1 MRRLHIILLAL
12 LIVAGITGCKNT
24 EDDVLHLGLN
34 AIIVEIDHENQLI
47 YVSDTE
53 HGDVFGGRAAI
64 DCSKAIER
72 DSIFY
77 VDYDSDT
84 TDNLRFIEYKDLMV
98 GDMIILGIYESEL
111 NGTDAILVEDI
122 QLSTIQLSTQRL
134 D

>member
-1 MRRLHIILLAL
+1 MRRFLSIAFAL
-12 LIVAGITGCKNT
+12 LIMAALAGCQKTD
-24 EDDVLHLGLN
+24 EDVLHRGLN

-53 HGDVFGGRAAI
+53 HGDVFGGRSAI
-64 DCSKAIER
+64 DCSKAIDR

-77 VDYDSDT
+77 VVYDSDT
-84 TDNLRFIEYKDLMV
+84 TDNLSFIKLEDLMV

-122 QLSTIQLSTQRL
+122 QLSTQRL
-134 D
+134 K

>member
-1 MRRLHIILLAL
+1 MRRFLSIAFAL
-12 LIVAGITGCKNT
+12 LIMAALTGCQKT
-24 EDDVLHLGLN
+24 DEDVLHLGLN

-47 YVSDTE
+47 FVSDTE
-53 HGDVFGGRAAI
+53 HEDVFGGRAAI

-84 TDNLRFIEYKDLMV
+84 TDNLSFIKLEDLMV
-98 GDMIILGIYESEL
+98 GDMIILDIYESEL
-111 NGTDAILVEDI
+111 EGTDAILVEDI
-122 QLSTIQLSTQRL
+122 QLSTQRL

>member
-1 MRRLHIILLAL
+1 MKRLLSIVVAL
-12 LIVAGITGCKNT
+12 LIVAGITGCKKS

-34 AIIVEIDHENQLI
+34 AIIVEIDRENQLL

-53 HGDVFGGRAAI
+53 HEDVFGERAVV

-84 TDNLRFIEYKDLMV
+84 TDNLRFIEYEDLMV

-111 NGTDAILVEDI
+111 NGTDTILVEDI
-122 QLSTIQLSTQRL
+122 QLSTQRL
-134 D
+134 E

>member
-1 MRRLHIILLAL
+1 MRRFLSIAFAL
-12 LIVAGITGCKNT
+12 LIMTSLTGCQKT
-24 EDDVLHLGLN
+24 DEDVLHLGLN

-53 HGDVFGGRAAI
+53 HGDVFGGRSAI

-84 TDNLRFIEYKDLMV
+84 TDNLSFIKLEDLMV

-111 NGTDAILVEDI
+111 KGTDAILVEDI
-122 QLSTIQLSTQRL
+122 QLSTQRL

>member
-1 MRRLHIILLAL
+1 MKNYLSILIVL
-12 LIVAGITGCKNT
+12 LIMAGTTGCKKK

-34 AIIVEIDHENQLI
+34 AIIVEIDQKEQML

-53 HGDVFGGRAAI
+53 HENVFGERAAI

-84 TDNLRFIEYKDLMV
+84 TDNLRFIEFEDLMV
-98 GDMIILGIYESEL
+98 GDMVILGIYESEL
-111 NGTDAILVEDI
+111 KRTDSILVEDI
-122 QLSTIQLSTQRL
+122 QLSTQRL

>member
-1 MRRLHIILLAL
+1 M
-12 LIVAGITGCKNT
+12 
-24 EDDVLHLGLN
+24 
-34 AIIVEIDHENQLI
+34 ENQLI

-53 HGDVFGGRAAI
+53 HEDVFGGRAAI

-84 TDNLRFIEYKDLMV
+84 TDNLRFIEFEDLMV

-111 NGTDAILVEDI
+111 KGTDVILAED
-122 QLSTIQLSTQRL
+122 IQLSTQRL
-134 D
+134 K

>member
-1 MRRLHIILLAL
+1 MKRLFSILFVL

-34 AIIVEIDHENQLI
+34 AIIVEIDHQQQLI

-53 HGDVFGGRAAI
+53 HEDVFGGRAAI

-84 TDNLRFIEYKDLMV
+84 TDNLRFIEFEDLMV

-111 NGTDAILVEDI
+111 IGTDAILVEDI
-122 QLSTIQLSTQRL
+122 QLSTQRL

>member
-1 MRRLHIILLAL
+1 MKKYLSILFVL
-12 LIVAGITGCKNT
+12 LIVAGITGCKKK

-34 AIIVEIDHENQLI
+34 AIIVEIDHKNQLI

-53 HGDVFGGRAAI
+53 HENVYGGRAGI

-72 DSIFY
+72 NSIFY

-84 TDNLRFIEYKDLMV
+84 TDNLRYIEFEDLMV
-98 GDMIILGIYESEL
+98 GDMVILGIYESEL

-122 QLSTIQLSTQRL
+122 QLSTQRL
-134 D
+134 S

>member
-1 MRRLHIILLAL
+1 MKNYLSILIVL
-12 LIVAGITGCKNT
+12 LIMAGTTGCKKK
-24 EDDVLHLGLN
+24 EDDLLHLGLN
-34 AIIVEIDHENQLI
+34 AIIVDINHEKQLI

-53 HGDVFGGRAAI
+53 HEDVFGGRAAI

-84 TDNLRFIEYKDLMV
+84 TDNLRFIEFKDLMV

-111 NGTDAILVEDI
+111 NGTDAIRVED
-122 QLSTIQLSTQRL
+122 IQLSTQRL

>member
-1 MRRLHIILLAL
+1 MRRVLSVLVAL
-12 LIVAGITGCKNT
+12 LIAVGMTGCKKT

-34 AIIVEIDHENQLI
+34 AIILEIDPENQLI

-53 HGDVFGGRAAI
+53 HEDVFGERAAI
-64 DCSKAIER
+64 DCSKAIKR

-84 TDNLRFIEYKDLMV
+84 TDNLRFIEFKDLMV

-111 NGTDAILVEDI
+111 NGTDAIRVED
-122 QLSTIQLSTQRL
+122 IQLSTQRL

>member
-1 MRRLHIILLAL
+1 MKRLLSIVFAL
-12 LIVAGITGCKNT
+12 FIVAGITGCKKAEN
-24 EDDVLHLGLN
+24 DVLHLGLN

-53 HGDVFGGRAAI
+53 HEDAFGERTAI

-77 VDYDSDT
+77 VDYDSDN
-84 TDNLRFIEYKDLMV
+84 TDNLQFIELEDLKV

-111 NGTDAILVEDI
+111 NGTDAVLVEDI
-122 QLSTIQLSTQRL
+122 QLSMQRL
-134 D
+134 N

>member
-1 MRRLHIILLAL
+1 MKKLLSILFVL
-12 LIVAGITGCKNT
+12 LIVAVITGCKKT
-24 EDDVLHLGLN
+24 GDDVLHLGLN
-34 AIIVEIDHENQLI
+34 AIIVEIDSENQLL

-53 HGDVFGGRAAI
+53 HDDVFGGRAAI

-72 DSIFY
+72 VSIFY

-84 TDNLRFIEYKDLMV
+84 TDNLRFIEFEDLLV

-122 QLSTIQLSTQRL
+122 QLSTQRL

>member
-1 MRRLHIILLAL
+1 MKRLFSILFVL

-34 AIIVEIDHENQLI
+34 AIIVEIDHQQQLI

-53 HGDVFGGRAAI
+53 HEDVFGGRAAI

-84 TDNLRFIEYKDLMV
+84 TDNLRFIEFEDLMV

-122 QLSTIQLSTQRL
+122 QLSTQRL

>member
-1 MRRLHIILLAL
+1 MRRFLIILLSL
-12 LIVAGITGCKNT
+12 LIVAAITGCKKI

-47 YVSDTE
+47 FVSDTE
-53 HGDVFGGRAAI
+53 HEDAFGGRAAI

-84 TDNLRFIEYKDLMV
+84 TDNLRFIEFEDLMV

-111 NGTDAILVEDI
+111 KGTDVILAED
-122 QLSTIQLSTQRL
+122 IQLSTQRL
-134 D
+134 K

>member
-1 MRRLHIILLAL
+1 MRRFLSILFAL
-12 LIVAGITGCKNT
+12 LIAAGIIGCKKT
-24 EDDVLHLGLN
+24 ADDVLHLGLN
-34 AIIVEIDHENQLI
+34 AIIVEIDHEHQLL

-53 HGDVFGGRAAI
+53 HEAVFGGRAAI
-64 DCSKAIER
+64 DCCKAIER

-84 TDNLRFIEYKDLMV
+84 TDNLRFIEFEDLMV
-98 GDMIILGIYESEL
+98 GDEINLSIYDSEL

-122 QLSTIQLSTQRL
+122 QLSTQRL

>member
-1 MRRLHIILLAL
+1 MKNYLFILIVL
-12 LIVAGITGCKNT
+12 LIMAGTTGCKNT

-34 AIIVEIDHENQLI
+34 AIIVEIDHEKQLI

-53 HGDVFGGRAAI
+53 HEDVFGGRAAI

-84 TDNLRFIEYKDLMV
+84 TDNLRFIEFEDLMV
-98 GDMIILGIYESEL
+98 GDMIILGIYESKM
-111 NGTDAILVEDI
+111 NGTDEILVEDI
-122 QLSTIQLSTQRL
+122 QLSTQRL

>member
-1 MRRLHIILLAL
+1 MNNYLSILIVL
-12 LIVAGITGCKNT
+12 LIMAGTTGCKKK

-47 YVSDTE
+47 YVSDTKHE
-53 HGDVFGGRAAI
+53 DVFGGRATI
-64 DCSKAIER
+64 DCSKAIGR

-84 TDNLRFIEYKDLMV
+84 TDNLRFVEFEDLMV

-111 NGTDAILVEDI
+111 IGTDAILVEDI
-122 QLSTIQLSTQRL
+122 QLSTQRL

>member
-1 MRRLHIILLAL
+1 MKKYLSILFAL
-12 LIVAGITGCKNT
+12 LIVVGITGCKKK
-24 EDDVLHLGLN
+24 EDDVLHLGLK
-34 AIIVEIDHENQLI
+34 AIIVEIDQEEQML

-53 HGDVFGGRAAI
+53 HGDLFDERAAI

-72 DSIFY
+72 DCILY

-84 TDNLRFIEYKDLMV
+84 TDNLRFIEFEDLLV

-111 NGTDAILVEDI
+111 KRTDSILVEDI
-122 QLSTIQLSTQRL
+122 QLSAQRL

>member
-1 MRRLHIILLAL
+1 MRRFLSIAFAL
-12 LIVAGITGCKNT
+12 LIMAALAGCQKTD
-24 EDDVLHLGLN
+24 EDVLSLGLN
-34 AIIVEIDHENQLI
+34 AIIVEIDHANQLI

-53 HGDVFGGRAAI
+53 HGDVFGGRSAI

-84 TDNLRFIEYKDLMV
+84 TDNLSFIKLEDLMV
-98 GDMIILGIYESEL
+98 GDMIVLGIYESEL
-111 NGTDAILVEDI
+111 NGTDPILVEDI
-122 QLSTIQLSTQRL
+122 QLSTQRL

>member
-1 MRRLHIILLAL
+1 MRRFLSIAFAL
-12 LIVAGITGCKNT
+12 LIMTSLTGCQKT
-24 EDDVLHLGLN
+24 DEDVLHLGLN

-53 HGDVFGGRAAI
+53 HEDIFGGWSAI

-84 TDNLRFIEYKDLMV
+84 TDNLSFIKLDDLMV

-122 QLSTIQLSTQRL
+122 QLSTQRL

>member
-1 MRRLHIILLAL
+1 MRRFLIILLSL
-12 LIVAGITGCKNT
+12 LIVAGITGCKKT

-34 AIIVEIDHENQLI
+34 AIIVEIDQEKQML

-53 HGDVFGGRAAI
+53 HEDVFGERAAI

-84 TDNLRFIEYKDLMV
+84 TDNLHFIEFEDLMV

-111 NGTDAILVEDI
+111 NGADAILAED
-122 QLSTIQLSTQRL
+122 IQLSTQRL
-134 D
+134 K

>member
-1 MRRLHIILLAL
+1 MKKLLSILFVL

-24 EDDVLHLGLN
+24 ENDVLHLGLN
-34 AIIVEIDHENQLI
+34 AIIVEIDSKNQLI

-53 HGDVFGGRAAI
+53 HEDVFGERAAI

-84 TDNLRFIEYKDLMV
+84 TDNLRFIEFEDLMV

-111 NGTDAILVEDI
+111 SGTDAILVEDI
-122 QLSTIQLSTQRL
+122 QLSTQRL
-134 D
+134 G

>member
-1 MRRLHIILLAL
+1 MKRLFSILFVL

-24 EDDVLHLGLN
+24 EDDVLHLGMN
-34 AIIVEIDHENQLI
+34 AIIVEIDHEKRLL
-47 YVSDTE
+47 YVSDTKHE
-53 HGDVFGGRAAI
+53 DVFGGRATI
-64 DCSKAIER
+64 DCSNAIGR

-84 TDNLRFIEYKDLMV
+84 TDNLRFIEFEDLMV

-111 NGTDAILVEDI
+111 IGTDAILIED
-122 QLSTIQLSTQRL
+122 IQLSTQRL